1 MTQITLA
8 DFQRMTSLSDAA
20 CMWLLRHGRLR
31 LKVDADQT
39 LWVDVQGGEL
49 REMFEAI
56 SPKEKSL
63 NPEEED
69 PFVERLMRLVLG
81 EVESAVQQ
89 ALVRVLSGAEELEP
103 DRDDA

>member
-1 MTQITLA
+1 MTQIKLA
-8 DFQRMTSLSDAA
+8 DFQRMAGLSDAA
-20 CMWLLRHGRLR
+20 CMWLLRHDRLH
-31 LKVDADQT
+31 LKVDADRT

-49 REMFEAI
+49 KDMLEAI
-56 SPKEKSL
+56 SPKERSP
-63 NPEEED
+63 NSEEED